1 VLTPDYV
8 VSLLDDLQARQGY
21 IHENDRFYSARNPLS
36 FLNADQRKALGD
48 RLPRL
53 ATNLCRLSVQSIAER
68 TKIVAFSGADI
79 DAEWQRLD
87 MDAVAASAIKDAL
100 LHGESYLIAWVDS
113 TGRPLITAESPK
125 HVVVQRD
132 PETREVVAACK
143 KWVTKTET
151 WVVIYLPD
159 RIEKWASPTTNAV
172 TTDYSLRE
180 TLPNPLGTVNV
191 TALTNED
198 RVGEPGH
205 SEIEDLKVIQEA
217 LSAVLADMM
226 VSSAYSGR
234 ERAWVSGVDAVEEP
248 VIDEDGNVVL
258 GDDGEP
264 MTRAVNPYPPENAMM
279 LASDPSA
286 RFGTLTATSLSSYEA
301 AVRILMQQA
310 QAVSALPAHYL
321 GLTQMGGSVS
331 SAESLRAAEQSLTA
345 RSSEKQLVFS
355 RGFERLARLIVAI
368 RDSVDPDTVT
378 ARIRWSDPSSR
389 SLASEADWSV
399 KMYSAGLLPRRAVL
413 EKLGY
418 DAAEVDSMLTEL
430 EHDATI
436 SKDLQ
441 LGRYLTGQTDPS

>member
-1 VLTPDYV
+1 MTPDYV
-8 VSLLDDLQARQGY
+8 VSLLEDLQARQGY
-21 IHENDRFYSARNPLS
+21 IRENDRFYTARNPLS
-36 FLNADQRKALGD
+36 FLNAEQRKALGE

-68 TKIVAFSGADI
+68 TKIVSFVGVDI
-79 DAEWQRLD
+79 DLEWQRLD

-100 LHGESYLIAWVDS
+100 LHGESYLIAWVDAA
-113 TGRPLITAESPK
+113 GRPLVTAESPK
-125 HVVVQRD
+125 NVVVQRD

-143 KWVTKTET
+143 KWVTKSET
-151 WVVIYLPD
+151 WVVVYLPD
-159 RIEKWASPTTNAV
+159 RIEKWSSRSKNAT
-172 TTDYSLRE
+172 TTDYTLRE
-180 TLPNPLGTVNV
+180 TLINPLQTVPV
-191 TALTNED
+191 VALTNED
-198 RVGEPGH
+198 RIGEPGF

-248 VIDEDGNVVL
+248 VLDVEGNAVH
-258 GDDGEP
+258 DDAGEP
-264 MTRAVNPYPPENAMM
+264 IMRAVNPYPPTNSMM

-286 RFGTLTATSLSSYEA
+286 RFGTLAATSLSSYEA

-321 GLTQMGGSVS
+321 GLTQMGGGVS
-331 SAESLRAAEQSLTA
+331 SAESLRASEQSLTA
-345 RSSEKQLVFS
+345 RSSEKQLIFS
-355 RGFERLARLIVAI
+355 RAFERLARLIVAI
-368 RDSVDPDTVT
+368 RDAVDPQDVTVR
-378 ARIRWSDPSSR
+378 ARWSDPSSR

-399 KMYSAGLLPRRAVL
+399 KMYAANLLPRRAVL

-418 DAAEVDSMLTEL
+418 DAAEVDDMLAEL
-430 EHDATI
+430 ERDAGV

-441 LGRYLTGQTDPS
+441 LGRYLTGQTDPK